1 MIKVL
6 LVLFFVFPI
15 YTFSYEY
22 LKNIEVSGKNSYKEF
37 YLTKDI
43 YLKSKNNLND
53 LRIKNEI
60 GDEVPYVIEKNI
72 EISNRIE
79 KKVSIGKII
88 SKKNKETQMETV
100 VKFIPK
106 TKLDDIVGNIIQLKA
121 IDNFYSKYELLG
133 SDNGKNWIYIS
144 SGELYKTPEKE
155 ELRIEFIKK
164 KYSYYKI
171 VTALTEKIK
180 YNALVL
186 LLNEKKI
193 DKKTNII
200 TNLQY
205 KVEEKRNNTIVT
217 IESNN
222 LPLQQISLKINDEF
236 KRNYIVR
243 NDKVYKTGNLFKV
256 GNREKLDIQF
266 NKKISLEQIIL
277 EIENGDNKPL
287 MIEKIQGEYLSLKI
301 IFKAKPE
308 EKYILTFGDRELFK
322 PRYDLEEFSEIIK
335 VRDLVVLG
343 DLKSIPKMIVPV
355 KKDWTVYYNIFIVV
369 IVILLSGFIV
379 TKIVKKNN

>member
-100 VKFIPK
+100 VKFTPK

>member
-1 MIKVL
+1 M
-6 LVLFFVFPI
+6 
-15 YTFSYEY
+15 
-22 LKNIEVSGKNSYKEF
+22 
-37 YLTKDI
+37 
-43 YLKSKNNLND
+43 
-53 LRIKNEI
+53 
-60 GDEVPYVIEKNI
+60 
-72 EISNRIE
+72 
-79 KKVSIGKII
+79 
-88 SKKNKETQMETV
+88 
-100 VKFIPK
+100 
-106 TKLDDIVGNIIQLKA
+106 
-121 IDNFYSKYELLG
+121 
-133 SDNGKNWIYIS
+133 
-144 SGELYKTPEKE
+144 
-155 ELRIEFIKK
+155 
-164 KYSYYKI
+164 
-171 VTALTEKIK
+171 
-180 YNALVL
+180 
-186 LLNEKKI
+186 LNEKKI

>member
-164 KYSYYKI
+164 
-171 VTALTEKIK
+171 
-180 YNALVL
+180 N
-186 LLNEKKI
+186 
-193 DKKTNII
+193 
-200 TNLQY
+200 
-205 KVEEKRNNTIVT
+205 
-217 IESNN
+217 
-222 LPLQQISLKINDEF
+222 
-236 KRNYIVR
+236 
-243 NDKVYKTGNLFKV
+243 
-256 GNREKLDIQF
+256 
-266 NKKISLEQIIL
+266 
-277 EIENGDNKPL
+277 
-287 MIEKIQGEYLSLKI
+287 
-301 IFKAKPE
+301 
-308 EKYILTFGDRELFK
+308 ILT
-322 PRYDLEEFSEIIK
+322 IK
-335 VRDLVVLG
+335 
-343 DLKSIPKMIVPV
+343 
-355 KKDWTVYYNIFIVV
+355 
-369 IVILLSGFIV
+369 LLQL
-379 TKIVKKNN
+379 

>member
-100 VKFIPK
+100 VKFTPK
-106 TKLDDIVGNIIQLKA
+106 KKLDDIVGNIIQLKA

-144 SGELYKTPEKE
+144 SGELYKTSEKE

-217 IESNN
+217 IQSNN

-287 MIEKIQGEYLSLKI
+287 MIEKIQGEYLPLKI

>member
-53 LRIKNEI
+53 LRIINEI
-60 GDEVPYVIEKNI
+60 GEEIPYVIEKNI
-72 EISNRIE
+72 ETSNRLE
-79 KKVSIGKII
+79 KKVSTGKII

-100 VKFIPK
+100 VKFTPK

-217 IESNN
+217 IQSNN

-256 GNREKLDIQF
+256 GDREKLDIQF

-287 MIEKIQGEYLSLKI
+287 MIEKIQGEYLPLKI

-335 VRDLVVLG
+335 LRDLVVLG
-343 DLKSIPKMIVPV
+343 DLKSMPKIIVPI
-355 KKDWTVYYNIFIVV
+355 KRNLTIYYNIFIVI

-379 TKIVKKNN
+379 KKIAEKTS